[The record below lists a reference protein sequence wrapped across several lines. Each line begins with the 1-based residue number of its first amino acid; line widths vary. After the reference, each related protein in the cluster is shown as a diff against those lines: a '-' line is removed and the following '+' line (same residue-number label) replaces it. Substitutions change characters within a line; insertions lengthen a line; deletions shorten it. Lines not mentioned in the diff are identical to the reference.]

1 MASGR
6 DSYRFSGGTSF
17 MSNGYAIW
25 RHGLGDDEANWIAK
39 QQGDTYIERMFYTRS
54 LDQRSSF
61 YKFTQF
67 LSQIQ
72 QKEAEKEQKYIELK
86 LTSMKLNTLDPDRYQ
101 AISKAIYNNQF
112 GLAYTLL
119 LERGQSIKELKEELE
134 KKHFNNI
141 SHMNSF
147 WNKQFS
153 DFFEKKFSEIAQI
166 KGDKLMS
173 GFFESDVS
181 VDSLVDDW
189 IAELMSG
196 SNGVIVAS
204 LEPMRKKMKDELSK
218 YLVKAGLGQAEDY
231 SANLFGNNQDIT
243 SLAKNKTVYTNKA
256 LKSNKANKRTRKA
269 STIIREI
276 AAGIGNA
283 VGRGI
288 AQEFAQT
295 AAQGRDGN
303 SISLNTG
310 EFKKEIYK
318 ELSGQFGKVNQK
330 ADVMSI
336 EIFNSTINLQDLARQ
351 VFSEYGDDL
360 QGGLEALV
368 KQLEQSVKEGEQIF
382 QVSTNVKGYRSKRDL
397 MIAQEENFKQRT
409 QNLVKM
415 AKEAQDIPA
424 FSMEKLIFMLNNTV
438 DGCIAENQIHNL
450 TNYIAAVCV
459 AWMWDD
465 YTDLFSVSES
475 DSMIQKIRLFNS
487 GGIYY
492 SASQIIGQTL
502 DELLSKYQGSSFV
515 VVDIKPPSFD
525 ADEMYMSLKDEH
537 PVPDNNNKQDWQNVL
552 AIRWNKMRDYVASN
566 GTISIKFRQAG
577 LENIIGKLQQYL

>member
-1 MASGR
+1 MTLERG
-6 DSYRFSGGTSF
+6 SYRFGGGTSF

-25 RHGLGDDEANWIAK
+25 QRGLGDDEPNWLAK
-39 QQGDTYIERMFYTRS
+39 QQGNTYIERMFYTRS

-72 QKEAEKEQKYIELK
+72 QKEAEKERKYIELK
-86 LTSMKLNTLDPDRYQ
+86 LTSMKLNILDPERYQ

-119 LERGQSIKELKEELE
+119 LERGQSIKELKEELG

-153 DFFEKKFSEIAQI
+153 DFFERKFSEMAQI
-166 KGDKLMS
+166 KGDRLVS
-173 GFFESDVS
+173 GFFETDVS
-181 VDSLVDDW
+181 IDSLVDDW
-189 IAELMSG
+189 IAELISG
-196 SNGVIVAS
+196 SNGVIVES

-218 YLVKAGLGQAEDY
+218 YLIKAGFGQAEDY

-243 SLAKNKTVYTNKA
+243 SLAKNKTVYTNKT
-256 LKSNKANKRTRKA
+256 LKSNKTSKRTRKA

-276 AAGIGNA
+276 AAGISNA

-318 ELSGQFGKVNQK
+318 ELSGQYGKVNQK
-330 ADVMSI
+330 TDVMSI
-336 EIFNSTINLQDLARQ
+336 EIFNGTINLQDLARR

-360 QGGLEALV
+360 QDGLEALI
-368 KQLEQSVKEGEQIF
+368 KQLEQSAKEGEQIF

-450 TNYIAAVCV
+450 TNYIAAICV

-475 DSMIQKIRLFNS
+475 NSTIQKIRMFNS

-515 VVDIKPPSFD
+515 VVDIKPPNFD
-525 ADEMYMSLKDEH
+525 ADEMYKSLKDKH
-537 PVPDNNNKQDWQNVL
+537 PVPANNNKQEWQDVL

-566 GTISIKFRQAG
+566 GTISIKIQQAG